1 MKKTLLILSLLVTSL
16 VSYSAVA
23 TTISVDAKLT
33 NPLEL
38 KTNTN
43 TMYATAPVT
52 GGIVTLSEVE
62 LTAMGTSG
70 ESIQIK
76 APKDITL
83 TEVGGT
89 QKFALQSDFTDN
101 RTVSGTETY
110 TDITLDAVG
119 SGKSTYTLTGTV
131 PALNLPAGQ
140 SRVAFTGT
148 VNIEAKYN

>member
-16 VSYSAVA
+16 VSYSAVT

-43 TMYATAPVT
+43 TMYATTPVT
-52 GGIVTLSEVE
+52 GGTVTLSEVE
-62 LTAMGTSG
+62 LTAIGTSG
-70 ESIQIK
+70 GSIQIK

-89 QKFALQSDFTDN
+89 QTVVLQSDFSTKK
-101 RTVSGTETY
+101 TVSGTETY

-119 SGKSTYTLTGTV
+119 SGKSIYTLTGVV
-131 PALNLPAGQ
+131 PALTLAAGKTT
-140 SRVAFTGT
+140 VPFTGT